1 MCWRS
6 AGSLTVLIG
15 QEAALL
21 SPPMLVNELK
31 DERTGPFPDG
41 FEGDWVM
48 HMKVY
53 AVPVKAVKSDL
64 FLHWTAFRGI
74 SIPDSVPVL
83 SRISALRSS

>member
-1 MCWRS
+1 M
-6 AGSLTVLIG
+6 LIG

-53 AVPVKAVKSDL
+53 AVAVKAVKSDL
-64 FLHWTAFRGI
+64 FLHLTAFRSI
-74 SIPDSVPVL
+74 SIPDSVPALQLAL
-83 SRISALRSS
+83 SLAN